1 MEGYSGLAL
10 RLGAYYRWAYRDSEG
25 RASPVTPISTVILHG
40 LLDRWVARHTACTVY
55 IAYRS
60 SGFFI
65 SASVFYVLNLISPV
79 PDMDQMDDVD
89 LYGTFTEAE
98 AKRVGV
104 AALDEN
110 MIHGVGGQIS
120 EDEIVVYGGQE
131 KGV

>member
-1 MEGYSGLAL
+1 
-10 RLGAYYRWAYRDSEG
+10 
-25 RASPVTPISTVILHG
+25 
-40 LLDRWVARHTACTVY
+40 
-55 IAYRS
+55 
-60 SGFFI
+60 
-65 SASVFYVLNLISPV
+65 
-79 PDMDQMDDVD
+79 MDQMDDVD